1 MARWIVWGLLLLS
14 VCAASGCAETSTAA
28 TAPPAP
34 SPREQ
39 RFDHLVKK
47 HARLTHADLVDR
59 TPQRPFLER
68 LSFDPAD
75 AKFYDQTVASLK
87 LTDAEQDM
95 SRSQGFVSVDHQQRY
110 SFGSLYYA
118 VYTSD
123 LPVLVTTDSILHA
136 MHRTYD
142 DLLMELEETLFTVAI
157 GEALQRCHERLAST
171 APDGGALADN
181 CRDVD
186 LYLTVARNLLKASG
200 GPPPDDRRE
209 PADDIWYGELLVPSL
224 LDQDAEAMH
233 LLKLVQSLK
242 MQTGDGDDVTEIYG
256 GRRPI
261 DYSQFRP
268 RGHYAK
274 RASLARYFRAMM
286 WLGRADTG
294 WNVSPPDPQ
303 SGIESDVPR
312 EVRNAVLLA
321 QCMKTSGAIERL
333 RQVSDIVDFLVGE
346 SDSLTVFQLVDE
358 LDRQGVA
365 GVADLASDD
374 AVAEFQEQM
383 RERELG
389 EQRIRSQ
396 VIYSH
401 PKDPRQV
408 PPPAVF
414 QLFGQRFVIDSFVLS
429 KVVYDSILHN
439 GQKVQR
445 MMPAG
450 LDAMYAF
457 GNDTALP
464 LLAEDLEDYP
474 YAPNLQASR
483 EFVDERAPE
492 FWQANL
498 YNIWLDAVRTVDD
511 DLSLVEHAP
520 EAMQTEAW
528 QRKQL
533 QTQLAS
539 WSELR
544 HNTVLYAK
552 QSYTSGERCEYP
564 TGYVEPYPETYAR
577 IKFFAEEAARRIT
590 AADYSASAV
599 DLSEIK
605 ARQLKFLHGMAE
617 TLGKL
622 EALARKELAAKPF
635 SDEDQLWLK
644 KAIDQRGGGSGPPRY
659 TGWYCELFYG
669 GGLRSAEW
677 DPTIIDVHTDPN
689 SQTVLEVGVGDC
701 NFLVAAIDNQDD
713 RMIYVGPA
721 YSYYEFR
728 HPVQDRLTDA
738 RWGEMLQSGS
748 QPPRPSWTEVFQ
760 PPSVTRQLDPPVRP

>member
-95 SRSQGFVSVDHQQRY
+95 LRSQGFVSVDHQQRY

-242 MQTGDGDDVTEIYG
+242 MQTGDGNDVTEIYG

-286 WLGRADTG
+286 WLGRATRSRASKATCRAKSAMPCC
-294 WNVSPPDPQ
+294 SP
-303 SGIESDVPR
+303 
-312 EVRNAVLLA
+312 
-321 QCMKTSGAIERL
+321 
-333 RQVSDIVDFLVGE
+333 
-346 SDSLTVFQLVDE
+346 
-358 LDRQGVA
+358 
-365 GVADLASDD
+365 
-374 AVAEFQEQM
+374 
-383 RERELG
+383 
-389 EQRIRSQ
+389 
-396 VIYSH
+396 
-401 PKDPRQV
+401 
-408 PPPAVF
+408 
-414 QLFGQRFVIDSFVLS
+414 
-429 KVVYDSILHN
+429 
-439 GQKVQR
+439 
-445 MMPAG
+445 
-450 LDAMYAF
+450 
-457 GNDTALP
+457 
-464 LLAEDLEDYP
+464 
-474 YAPNLQASR
+474 
-483 EFVDERAPE
+483 
-492 FWQANL
+492 
-498 YNIWLDAVRTVDD
+498 
-511 DLSLVEHAP
+511 
-520 EAMQTEAW
+520 
-528 QRKQL
+528 
-533 QTQLAS
+533 
-539 WSELR
+539 
-544 HNTVLYAK
+544 
-552 QSYTSGERCEYP
+552 
-564 TGYVEPYPETYAR
+564 
-577 IKFFAEEAARRIT
+577 
-590 AADYSASAV
+590 SA
-599 DLSEIK
+599 
-605 ARQLKFLHGMAE
+605 
-617 TLGKL
+617 
-622 EALARKELAAKPF
+622 
-635 SDEDQLWLK
+635 
-644 KAIDQRGGGSGPPRY
+644 
-659 TGWYCELFYG
+659 
-669 GGLRSAEW
+669 
-677 DPTIIDVHTDPN
+677 
-689 SQTVLEVGVGDC
+689 
-701 NFLVAAIDNQDD
+701 
-713 RMIYVGPA
+713 
-721 YSYYEFR
+721 
-728 HPVQDRLTDA
+728 
-738 RWGEMLQSGS
+738 
-748 QPPRPSWTEVFQ
+748 
-760 PPSVTRQLDPPVRP
+760 